1 MFKKVKKLSAVVL
14 SLGLVGGF
22 FLPNDSVSA
31 KSWDCELTIDANK
44 HSENKGVYSY
54 AKGECW
60 LDIYGYF
67 SEVNNEFTIEPSG
80 FSVHDGQ
87 IIEIDF
93 GNVVKVNTIQKSTT
107 KPDPKPEKPSNP
119 ENKPETKPEKPSKSE
134 NKPNPKP
141 EKPSNPEN
149 KPETKPEKPSK
160 SENKPNPKPEKPSKP
175 ENKPETKPE
184 KPNKPNESEGKPSN
198 NTGASTGDVSDEGTG
213 VSVKGDVKK
222 DVKSDKK
229 KENKKDGAVAKGK
242 DDKSKDASVDKN
254 KNKDEQRVKQS
265 AERAENVKN
274 VVEEEKGEKLPNT
287 ATSLYNLVL
296 GGVA

>member
-141 EKPSNPEN
+141 EKPS
-149 KPETKPEKPSK
+149 
-160 SENKPNPKPEKPSKP
+160 KP

-274 VVEEEKGEKLPNT
+274 VVEE
-287 ATSLYNLVL
+287 
-296 GGVA
+296 

>member
-1 MFKKVKKLSAVVL
+1 
-14 SLGLVGGF
+14 
-22 FLPNDSVSA
+22 
-31 KSWDCELTIDANK
+31 
-44 HSENKGVYSY
+44 
-54 AKGECW
+54 CW

-134 NKPNPKP
+134 NKP
-141 EKPSNPEN
+141 
-149 KPETKPEKPSK
+149 
-160 SENKPNPKPEKPSKP
+160 
-175 ENKPETKPE
+175 ETKPE

-242 DDKSKDASVDKN
+242 DDKSKDAS
-254 KNKDEQRVKQS
+254 
-265 AERAENVKN
+265 
-274 VVEEEKGEKLPNT
+274 
-287 ATSLYNLVL
+287 
-296 GGVA
+296 

>member
-107 KPDPKPEKPSNP
+107 KPD
-119 ENKPETKPEKPSKSE
+119 
-134 NKPNPKP
+134 PKP

-296 GGVA
+296 GGVALLLVGGGTLFFYRKPKVEDEV